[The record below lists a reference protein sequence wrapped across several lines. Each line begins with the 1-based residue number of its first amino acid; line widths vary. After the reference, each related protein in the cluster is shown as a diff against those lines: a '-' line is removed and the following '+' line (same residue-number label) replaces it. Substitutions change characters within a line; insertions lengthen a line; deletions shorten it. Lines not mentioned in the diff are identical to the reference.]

1 MQLAEAY
8 FFHDDPC
15 DFWSLALQLGI
26 HDAVISLHEQPGYRL
41 TEYAFLAQIQK
52 KYADHGLNVK
62 VIESM
67 PPSDRIKF
75 GLPGRDEEIEGF
87 KELILNMGE
96 LGIPVLCYNFMAGFG
111 WFRTSTEMQTRG
123 GALVSGYDHEDM
135 RDAPLTEYGIVTEDQ
150 LWDNLKYFMEQIVT
164 VAEKAG
170 VKLALHP
177 DDPPVS
183 PIRGIAR
190 ILRSA
195 DALQRAI
202 DLVPSPNNGITL
214 CQGTLAAAGEDI
226 PGAIRRFGEQNKI
239 FFVHFR
245 DVSGT
250 VERFHETFH
259 DNGKTDMYEAMKTY
273 KNVGYNGPIRADH
286 VPTMAGEPN
295 VNSGYE
301 VLGRLFGNGY
311 IIGLMEAVGYTHTK
325 R

>member
-15 DFWSLALQLGI
+15 DFWSLAKQLGI
-26 HDAVISLHEQPGYRL
+26 HDAVISLHQQPDYRL
-41 TEYAFLAQIQK
+41 TEYAFLAHIQK
-52 KYADHGLNVK
+52 KYDDHGLNVK

-67 PPSDRIKF
+67 PPSENIKF
-75 GLPGRDEEIEGF
+75 GLPGRDAEIEGF
-87 KELILNMGE
+87 KELIINMGK

-123 GALVSGYDHEDM
+123 GALVSGYDHESM
-135 RDAPLTEYGIVTEDQ
+135 QDAPLTEHGIVTEDQ
-150 LWDNLKYFMEQIVT
+150 LWSNLKYFMEQIVP

-214 CQGTLAAAGEDI
+214 CQGTLAAAGENI
-226 PGAIRRFGEQNKI
+226 PEVIRKFGEQKKI

-250 VERFHETFH
+250 AEKFHETFH
-259 DNGKTDMYEAMKTY
+259 DNGKTDMYEAMKMY
-273 KNVGYNGPIRADH
+273 KNVGYYGPIRADH

-311 IIGLMEAVGYTHTK
+311 IIGLMEAVGYAHTNK
-325 R
+325 